1 MKKKKELVI
10 EFVGVDRLNVPTY
23 KDNDGNFYKDLNY
36 SEGELDLYT
45 AADIDEDP
53 EKSVHRISKYKE
65 VIFIVK
71 NKDNISPDDEYKY
84 QMLGRL
90 INDCEYYL
98 ENRNPNC
105 LWAKNIEDQIKEMR
119 RIYSS
124 FEDGQKPLFI
134 TDEIIS
140 NYEKSM
146 REKNDKY

>member
-1 MKKKKELVI
+1 MKKELVI
-10 EFVGVDRLNVPTY
+10 EFVGTDHLGVPVY
-23 KDNDGNFYKDLNY
+23 KDNDENIYKDLNY

-45 AADIDEDP
+45 AADIDADP
-53 EKSVHRISKYKE
+53 EKSVERISKYKD

-71 NKDNISPDDEYKY
+71 NKDNTSPDDVYRY

-90 INDCEYYL
+90 ISDCEYFL
-98 ENRNPNC
+98 ENGNANR
-105 LWAKNIEDQIKEMR
+105 LWAKNIDDQIKEMR
-119 RIYSS
+119 KIYSS

-146 REKNDKY
+146 KEKEKGN